1 MSKAYVD
8 DVTTVPVSWSQHA
21 RFAIY
26 YAPARASEWWAA
38 GSAWL
43 GRDAERE
50 DEPEAVEEQSAA
62 GYPGEDGA
70 ADDGAVDGS
79 VAAAYSG
86 NEQLAD
92 GNLAEGQYA
101 VEHRADEPR
110 ADEYRVAQHRIAER
124 RAGEASR
131 YEAHG
136 PHPQLSGALADLTAA
151 PRRYGWHGTLV
162 APFRLA
168 DGVRPDDLLGAVQ
181 RWARTRS
188 GFALPVDVT
197 LLGDFVALRPA
208 SDEGDAL
215 MRGLAAD
222 AMRTFAPLRA
232 APTAAE
238 VERRL
243 AGGRLTDRQRALL
256 VEWGYP
262 YVFDEFR
269 FHMTL
274 SNSLASAHDCVAMV
288 DWWQR
293 EAERLGP
300 LPVQSVALF
309 VEPAPGE
316 PFVLWRRLAFR
327 TAEA

>member
-26 YAPARASEWWAA
+26 YAPSRASEWWAA

-50 DEPEAVEEQSAA
+50 DEFEAVEKPSAA
-62 GYPGEDGA
+62 AYPGDEGP
-70 ADDGAVDGS
+70 VDGGLA
-79 VAAAYSG
+79 AAAYSG
-86 NEQLAD
+86 NEQPAD
-92 GNLAEGQYA
+92 GNLTEEQ
-101 VEHRADEPR
+101 R
-110 ADEYRVAQHRIAER
+110 ADEYRVAEHRIAER
-124 RAGEASR
+124 RAGEAPP
-131 YEAHG
+131 YEAHA

-238 VERRL
+238 LERRL
-243 AGGRLTDRQRALL
+243 AGGRLTERQRALL